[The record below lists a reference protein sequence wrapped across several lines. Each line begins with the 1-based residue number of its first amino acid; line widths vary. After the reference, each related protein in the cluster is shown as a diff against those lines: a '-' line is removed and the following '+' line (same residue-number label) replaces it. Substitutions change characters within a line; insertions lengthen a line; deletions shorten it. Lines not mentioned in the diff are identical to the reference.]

1 MKKANNKTAPK
12 KNYKKKIAIN
22 TSFDE
27 LVKMSV
33 AGNPK
38 PKSKINKRN
47 KKN

>member
-1 MKKANNKTAPK
+1 MKQTSNKNRKTNIK
-12 KNYKKKIAIN
+12 TKEKLFVLN

-38 PKSKINKRN
+38 PKE
-47 KKN
+47 KKKK